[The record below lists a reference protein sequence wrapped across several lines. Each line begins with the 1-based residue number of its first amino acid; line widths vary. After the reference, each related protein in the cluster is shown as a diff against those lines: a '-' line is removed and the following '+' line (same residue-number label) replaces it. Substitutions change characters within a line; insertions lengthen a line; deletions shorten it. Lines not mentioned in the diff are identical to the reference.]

1 MPTLKSLLLAIACW
15 ASPAQA
21 EIQFLC
27 PTQLAPLQPD
37 VTAYL
42 RALRISAD
50 QVVQTIDPV
59 SGSFTLA
66 LSSPPDDTRT
76 LDLASRP
83 AYALAPE
90 WVYLPGPRGSTRA
103 VATVSRKEIML
114 ALLQHGRMTQL
125 TAADCRIEALVNMV
139 GVRQNIVAWAEQLH
153 WVWPDGGSAHWNQ
166 AYWTR
171 GTPKRG
177 VPLPTAV
184 MDVFLQQEK
193 YSIGCYAAIK
203 LLLVQGVLD
212 YHHRVNPDPV
222 RARRVEAALL
232 SDGEPLVDVEPANMW
247 HFEKDYTPVK
257 GDHLGKLMEL
267 ETGVAPGNF
276 VPGDW
281 AYLLNTDT
289 VSYEKIGYEGSN
301 AVYLGGNRFNDFY
314 NDHAHSYTY
323 EEKLNEVYQWRH
335 GVFSRSR
342 DAAKI
347 QPLTPEKLRS
357 LSLTPAQGGL
367 QLDIRAIPLM
377 F

>member
-1 MPTLKSLLLAIACW
+1 
-15 ASPAQA
+15 
-21 EIQFLC
+21 
-27 PTQLAPLQPD
+27 
-37 VTAYL
+37 
-42 RALRISAD
+42 
-50 QVVQTIDPV
+50 
-59 SGSFTLA
+59 
-66 LSSPPDDTRT
+66 
-76 LDLASRP
+76 
-83 AYALAPE
+83 
-90 WVYLPGPRGSTRA
+90 

-114 ALLQHGRMTQL
+114 ALLQHGRVTQL
-125 TAADCRIEALVNMV
+125 TAADCSVEALVGMV

-166 AYWTR
+166 TYWTR

-177 VPLPTAV
+177 VPLHTAV

-212 YHHRVNPDPV
+212 YHHRVKPDPG

-232 SDGEPLVDVEPANMW
+232 SDGEPLVDVEPGDMW
-247 HFEKDYTPVK
+247 HFEKDYIPVD
-257 GDHLGKLMEL
+257 GDHVGKLMEL

-347 QPLTPEKLRS
+347 EPLTPEKLRS